1 MAGKQM
7 RRVRP
12 GEVPPDGG
20 TAVQTDPQ
28 RPVFSGNGEHD
39 YVCVECGNLLA
50 ASMPAEWMNR
60 KLRIRCAR
68 CQTVNA
74 AVEEEG
80 VDYAAAFGRP
90 AFAGVGVRRAPP
102 PPAAGIILAAGGSS
116 RLGRPK
122 QLLEYGGGTLLGHVL
137 GIARGSPLQQR
148 ICVIGGAAA
157 EVRAAVDLAGFT
169 VVENPDHGEGCGS
182 SVARGLSAVDEGAQ
196 VVVLMLGDQPGVLPS
211 TVAALLAGRGNSPV
225 AVCAYDDGRGHP
237 LAFGR
242 ELFGE
247 LRAMHGD
254 KAVWKLL
261 DRHAAAVAEVRIDG
275 PIPPDI
281 DTWEDYLAA
290 RSSGT
295 RIS

>member
-1 MAGKQM
+1 MARKLM

-20 TAVQTDPQ
+20 TAVQTDAR

-39 YVCVECGNLLA
+39 YVCAQCGTVLA

-60 KLRIRCAR
+60 KLRIRCANCR
-68 CQTVNA
+68 TVNA
-74 AVEEEG
+74 AIEEEG
-80 VDYAAAFGRP
+80 VNYAAAFGRP
-90 AFAGVGVRRAPP
+90 AFAGVSVTRQGRAGSVTGVV
-102 PPAAGIILAAGGSS
+102 LAAGASS

-122 QLLEYGGGTLLGHVL
+122 QLLEYGGGTLLGQVL
-137 GIARGSPLQQR
+137 DVARRCPFEQR
-148 ICVIGGAAA
+148 ICVIGNAADQ
-157 EVRAAVDLAGFT
+157 VRAAVALDGFK
-169 VVENPDHGEGCGS
+169 VLENLVHGDGCGS
-182 SVARGLSAVDEGAQ
+182 SVALALGALDERADT
-196 VVVLMLGDQPGVLPS
+196 VVLMLGDQPGVAAS
-211 TVAALLAGRGNSPV
+211 TVAALLAGRGSAPI

-247 LRAMHGD
+247 LAALHGD

-261 DRHAAAVAEVRIDG
+261 DRYPDRVAEVRIDG
-275 PIPPDI
+275 PTPPDI

-290 RSSGT
+290 R
-295 RIS
+295 